1 MKRTQKNFIALSA
14 LALPLLI
21 TLGCAGTESHLATV
35 DEHTTNNL
43 AIADPAFYHIG
54 EQDEQVEEIPLDD
67 APFEP
72 EIQPSME
79 IPPHE
84 LAALYLPETDPGD
97 QAAAI
102 EYPAVAEKSALHI
115 AADETLF
122 DGVATNDQATRVP
135 AADNLQE
142 AEEVLTPPAEMA
154 AAPETIGKPQKNV
167 IHFGF
172 DQYEMSAAD
181 IAELQQH
188 ARYLLQYPN
197 LTLVVSGHTD
207 SFGPKS
213 YNQRLSELRAQ
224 SVAGI
229 ILAQG
234 VPESQIKINALADGV
249 PVTDPKKYSE
259 NRRVELTYQD
269 AMLVSNP

>member
-21 TLGCAGTESHLATV
+21 TLGCAGTESHLASV

-43 AIADPAFYHIG
+43 AIADPAFYSI
-54 EQDEQVEEIPLDD
+54 DEQVEEVPLDN
-67 APFEP
+67 ALYEP

-79 IPPHE
+79 TPPHE
-84 LAALYLPETDPGD
+84 LAALYLPETDPDD

-102 EYPAVAEKSALHI
+102 EYPAVVEESALHI

-122 DGVATNDQATRVP
+122 GGVATNDQEDLP

-142 AEEVLTPPAEMA
+142 AEEVVTPPAEMA

-188 ARYLLQYPN
+188 ARYLLQYPS